1 MPPKFFNEKENHRHI
16 DKRFASSISLNIDRI
31 EFLKKLL
38 SNTVKIFNK
47 VGIPCII
54 MHGTL
59 IGWFWG
65 KQILPWDNDIDLII
79 LDEHR
84 EILKTLNNFQN
95 NEILIEVNP
104 SIDRITRDEN
114 NIIEARIICK
124 NTGIFIDITNLSKG
138 NLFHIGP
145 SEKNYIIKRYQIYT
159 EFGKGENIYFKILN
173 KHNETLDIR
182 YNVIDNNTI
191 EIGVKRIDINKG
203 WQTDLCL
210 MGYILGDKCLY
221 SRKQINCQS
230 PHYYELEDIYPLR
243 KTLFEDISVF
253 VPNNVGKVLVQ
264 EYGNKVLLPQYKDW
278 IFNGKTWIKY

>member
-1 MPPKFFNEKENHRHI
+1 MISKFFNEKENYPHL
-16 DKRFASSISLNIDRI
+16 DKRFASSISLNINRI

-38 SNTVKIFNK
+38 KNLVKIFNQ

-95 NEILIEVNP
+95 NDILIEINP
-104 SIDRITRDEN
+104 SIDRLNRDEN

-138 NLFHIGP
+138 NIFHIGP
-145 SEKNYIIKRYQIYT
+145 SEKNYIIKRFEIFT
-159 EFGKGENIYFKILN
+159 DVGNGENIYFKIFN
-173 KHNETLDIR
+173 KYNETLDVR
-182 YNVIDNNTI
+182 YKLISKNTI
-191 EIGVKRIDINKG
+191 EIGVKRIDVNKG
-203 WQTDLCL
+203 WSTDLYL
-210 MGYILGDKCLY
+210 RGFLLNGKALY
-221 SRKQINCQS
+221 SRNQINCQS
-230 PHYYELEDIYPLR
+230 PHFYELDDIYPLK

-253 VPNNVGKVLVQ
+253 VPNNVPKVLIQ
-264 EYGNKVLLPQYKDW
+264 EYGHKVLLPQYKDW
-278 IFNGKTWIKY
+278 IFNGKIWIKY

>member
-1 MPPKFFNEKENHRHI
+1 MPPKFFNEKENHPHI

-38 SNTVKIFNK
+38 KNTVTIFKK

-84 EILKTLNNFQN
+84 EILKSLNNFQN
-95 NEILIEVNP
+95 NEIIIEVNP
-104 SIDRITRDEN
+104 SIDRITRDPN

-124 NTGIFIDITNLSKG
+124 NTGIFIDVTNLSKG
-138 NLFHIGP
+138 NLFHIG
-145 SEKNYIIKRYQIYT
+145 SSNKNYIIKRYQIYT
-159 EFGKGENIYFKILN
+159 DVGNGETIYFKILN
-173 KHNETLDIR
+173 KYNEALDIR
-182 YNVIDNNTI
+182 YKIIDKNTI

-230 PHYYELEDIYPLR
+230 PHYYDLDDIYPLR
-243 KTLFEDISVF
+243 KTLFEDIPVF
-253 VPNNVGKVLVQ
+253 VPNNVGKVLTQ

>member
-1 MPPKFFNEKENHRHI
+1 MPPKFFNEKENNKHI

-38 SNTVKIFNK
+38 KNTVTIFKK

-84 EILKTLNNFQN
+84 EILKSLNNFQN
-95 NEILIEVNP
+95 NEIIIEVNP
-104 SIDRITRDEN
+104 SIDRITRDPN

-124 NTGIFIDITNLSKG
+124 NTGIFIDVTNLSKG
-138 NLFHIGP
+138 NLFHIG
-145 SEKNYIIKRYQIYT
+145 SSNKNYIIKRYQIYT
-159 EFGKGENIYFKILN
+159 DVGNGETIYFKILN
-173 KHNETLDIR
+173 KYNEALDLR
-182 YNVIDNNTI
+182 YKIIDKNTI

-203 WQTDLCL
+203 WESDLYL
-210 MGYILGDKCLY
+210 LGYLLGDKPLY
-221 SRKQINCQS
+221 SKRQINCQS
-230 PHYYELEDIYPLR
+230 PHYYDLDDIYPLR
-243 KTLFEDISVF
+243 KTLFEDIPVF